1 MRMAQRIEL
10 TDEDRKQL
18 TKWSRGRST
27 PQRLVL
33 RAKIILLAAD
43 GMLNQDIAQ
52 NLGTLRKTVGL

>member
-43 GMLNQDIAQ
+43 GMLNQDIAR